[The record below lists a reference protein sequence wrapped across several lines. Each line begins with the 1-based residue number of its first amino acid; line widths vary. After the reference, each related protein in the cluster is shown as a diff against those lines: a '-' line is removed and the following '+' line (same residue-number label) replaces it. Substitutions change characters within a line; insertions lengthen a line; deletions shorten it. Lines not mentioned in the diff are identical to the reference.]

1 MAGSATRVPCEPAH
15 ERNQVSSLGH
25 REPGDN
31 VLLAAKASD
40 VALMSRSNWL
50 VATVGVSCAGPE
62 LRRSL
67 SGRWCRGS
75 GCAVEMPERR

>member
-50 VATVGVSCAGPE
+50 VATVGFPARG
-62 LRRSL
+62 RS
-67 SGRWCRGS
+67 RGD
-75 GCAVEMPERR
+75 R

>member
-40 VALMSRSNWL
+40 VA
-50 VATVGVSCAGPE
+50 
-62 LRRSL
+62 
-67 SGRWCRGS
+67 
-75 GCAVEMPERR
+75 

>member
-40 VALMSRSNWL
+40 VAQQL
-50 VATVGVSCAGPE
+50 VGRHGGGFLRGAGAE
-62 LRRSL
+62 AIVEWSLLSWQRLRR
-67 SGRWCRGS
+67 
-75 GCAVEMPERR
+75 